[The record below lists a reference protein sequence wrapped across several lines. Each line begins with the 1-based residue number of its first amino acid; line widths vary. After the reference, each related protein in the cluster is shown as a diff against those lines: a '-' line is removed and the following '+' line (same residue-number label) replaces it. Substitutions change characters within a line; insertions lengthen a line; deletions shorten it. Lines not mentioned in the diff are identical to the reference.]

1 MRCVKPSLRRRKTDT
16 LVSLEARLFTVHGRV
31 QGVWFRDSTRRE
43 AERLEIC
50 GHAIN
55 LPDGN
60 VEVLAVGSARAVDEL
75 EKWLHIGPPMSRVI
89 KVEAQAIE
97 VPNLSAFRIG

>member
-1 MRCVKPSLRRRKTDT
+1 MTH
-16 LVSLEARLFTVHGRV
+16 EARLFTVHGRV

-43 AERLEIC
+43 AQRLAIA

-60 VEVLAVGSARAVDEL
+60 VEVLACGAPEALREL
-75 EKWLHIGPPMSRVI
+75 EAWLQSGPPLASVARVDSVV
-89 KVEAQAIE
+89 VEATPAKG
-97 VPNLSAFRIG
+97 FRIG

>member
-1 MRCVKPSLRRRKTDT
+1 MSTD
-16 LVSLEARLFTVHGRV
+16 ARLFTVHGRV

-43 AERLEIC
+43 AVRLGIT

-60 VEVLAVGSARAVDEL
+60 VQVLACGDARALDEL
-75 EKWLHIGPPMSRVI
+75 EAWLHQGPPMARVT
-89 KVEAQAIE
+89 KVE
-97 VPNLSAFRIG
+97 SAAAVTTAEIDFRIG

>member
-1 MRCVKPSLRRRKTDT
+1 MTV
-16 LVSLEARLFTVHGRV
+16 EARLFTVHGRV

-43 AERLEIC
+43 ARRLALS

-60 VEVLAVGSARAVDEL
+60 VEVLAEGPGPALAEL
-75 EKWLHIGPPMSRVI
+75 EQWLHVGPPMSRVTRVDARA
-89 KVEAQAIE
+89 VEVRGI
-97 VPNLSAFRIG
+97 SGFRTG

>member
-1 MRCVKPSLRRRKTDT
+1 MSI
-16 LVSLEARLFTVHGRV
+16 EARLFTVHGRV

-43 AERLEIC
+43 AARLGLS

-60 VEVLAVGSARAVDEL
+60 VEVLATGAAGALDAL
-75 EKWLHIGPPMSRVI
+75 EQWLHVGPPVAQVTQVDVR
-89 KVEAQAIE
+89 KVEVSEIE
-97 VPNLSAFRIG
+97 GFRIG

>member
-1 MRCVKPSLRRRKTDT
+1 MSIET
-16 LVSLEARLFTVHGRV
+16 RLFTVHGRV

-43 AERLEIC
+43 ASRLGLA

-60 VEVLAVGSARAVDEL
+60 VEVLATGPAAALDEL
-75 EKWLHIGPPMSRVI
+75 EQWLHVGPPVARVTQ
-89 KVEAQAIE
+89 VEVRMVE
-97 VPNLSAFRIG
+97 VTAVAGFRIG

>member
-1 MRCVKPSLRRRKTDT
+1 MGV
-16 LVSLEARLFTVHGRV
+16 EARLITVEGRV

-43 AERLEIC
+43 AQRLEIS

-60 VEVLAVGSARAVDEL
+60 VEVLAVGSERALEEL
-75 EKWLHIGPPMSRVI
+75 EQWLHVGPPLARVTN
-89 KVEAQAIE
+89 VEVRSVE
-97 VPNLSAFRIG
+97 VPEVSGFRIG